1 MSEIICNIK
10 NLSLSFGEKV
20 IFKNADFVISSGE
33 KIGLLGLN
41 GKGKSCLM
49 NLLDL
54 KLHPDQTDPAC
65 EFVKSNT
72 KFNVLQIP
80 QELPTPKENI
90 LAEEYFY
97 FFFNEYKSLKE
108 ELDKVTKQINE
119 STNEKEQQVLISRQK
134 DLIEEFERK
143 EIWEHQKK
151 YNSYLKFFNL
161 RNLEAP
167 IQKFSGGE
175 KRKILLSLGLSSK
188 KDLILWDEP
197 TNHLDLETITKLEQE
212 LLNCTNAFV
221 IISHDR
227 YLLSKVTNK
236 ILQIKNTKIESFSGS
251 YTQYLEYLSQE
262 EEARKRLLGRL
273 KNRLRREQDWMNQ
286 GIKARGTRS
295 KKRVEGY
302 LELKQKVTTIKD
314 QAKKNLDFNL
324 ESSQRKTKVLA
335 QIIKGSFKYPSAL
348 DSQFGDLN
356 LTIQNKNKIGILG
369 PNGSGKT
376 TLIKILTD
384 ELQLTSGK
392 IKRAEE
398 LVVGHFQQTRDELPP
413 EDSPY
418 DYLGEGTDSVTL
430 INGRKMHVA
439 GYIKKF
445 MFTGEDLYRPLK
457 TFSGGERNRIQLAKN
472 LLTPADIWIFDEPT
486 NDLDL
491 ETIQVLEAEL
501 SDYNGAVIIVSH
513 DRAFLSAVTNKI
525 WAISNK
531 LIEQFNGGYSQA
543 EQYLDILELEKQLLK
558 EEAKE
563 KSSSR
568 EEIIKEEK
576 SKATNKDKQRF
587 TNLTEIIASTEK
599 KIEVLQQRLD
609 TFNFAQMDEEQ
620 ATFYRKIN
628 EKLEQLEEE
637 LLSHYEEHENLDK
650 LIFS

>member
-80 QELPTPKENI
+80 QELPIPEEDI

-236 ILQIKNTKIESFSGS
+236 ILQIKSTKIESFSGS

-531 LIEQFNGGYSQA
+531 SIEQFNGGYSQA

-576 SKATNKDKQRF
+576 GKATNKDKQRF

-650 LIFS
+650 LIYS

>member
-80 QELPTPKENI
+80 QELPIPEEDI

-236 ILQIKNTKIESFSGS
+236 ILQIKSTKIESFSGS

-348 DSQFGDLN
+348 DSQFRDLN

-531 LIEQFNGGYSQA
+531 SIEQFNGGYSQA

-576 SKATNKDKQRF
+576 GKATNKDKQRF

-650 LIFS
+650 LIYS

>member
-20 IFKNADFVISSGE
+20 IFKNADFVINQAE

-49 NLLDL
+49 NLLDG
-54 KLHPDQTDPAC
+54 KVFPDQTDPPC

-72 KFNVLQIP
+72 IFNVLHIP
-80 QELPTPKENI
+80 QELPLPNENT
-90 LAEEYFY
+90 LAEDYFY
-97 FFFNEYKSLKE
+97 YFFKEYKNLKD
-108 ELDKVTKQINE
+108 ELDSVTQKIEN
-119 STNEKEQQVLISRQK
+119 SKDSNEQQKLISKQK
-134 DLIEEFERK
+134 DLIEEFERQ

-161 RNLEAP
+161 KNQSSP
-167 IQKFSGGE
+167 VQKFSGGE

-212 LLNCTNAFV
+212 LLTCPNAFV

-236 ILQIKNTKIESFSGS
+236 ILQIKNTKIESFNGS
-251 YTQYLEYLSQE
+251 YTAYLEYLNQE

-295 KKRVEGY
+295 KKRVEGF
-302 LELKQKVTTIKD
+302 LELKQKVSTIKD

-335 QIIKGSFKYPSAL
+335 QIIKGSFKYETSS
-348 DSQFGDLN
+348 DTQFEDLN
-356 LTIQNKNKIGILG
+356 LTVQNKNKIGILG
-369 PNGSGKT
+369 PNGCGKT
-376 TLIKILTD
+376 TLINILTD
-384 ELQLTSGK
+384 KLALSTGK
-392 IKRAEE
+392 IKRAED
-398 LVVGHFQQTRDELPP
+398 LVIGHFQQTRDELPP
-413 EDSPY
+413 EDTPY

-430 INGRKMHVA
+430 ISGRKMHVA

-501 SDYNGAVIIVSH
+501 SEYKGAVVIVSH

-531 LIEQFNGGYSQA
+531 KIEQFNGGYAQA
-543 EQYLDILELEKQLLK
+543 EQYLDILELEKQLI
-558 EEAKE
+558 AKKKKKDQPRLE
-563 KSSSR
+563 KAP
-568 EEIIKEEK
+568 EVQ
-576 SKATNKDKQRF
+576 KAKASNKDKQRF
-587 TNLTEIIASTEK
+587 SEIKQTITEGEG
-599 KIEVLQQRLD
+599 KIETLQKRLD
-609 TFNFAQMDEEQ
+609 TFNFSQMDEEQ
-620 ATFYRKIN
+620 ATFYRRIN
-628 EKLEQLEEE
+628 EKISELEEE
-637 LLSHYEEHENLDK
+637 LLSLYEEQENLEK
-650 LIFS
+650 LIFN